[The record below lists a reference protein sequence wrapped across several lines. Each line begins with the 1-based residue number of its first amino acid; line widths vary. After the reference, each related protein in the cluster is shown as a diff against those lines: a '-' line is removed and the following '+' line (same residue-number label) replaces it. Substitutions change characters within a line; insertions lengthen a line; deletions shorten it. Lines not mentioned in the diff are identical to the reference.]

1 MTAATLTRDHAKA
14 IRQAR
19 FTFLDVLEPHRP
31 DLFRYCRALTPSV
44 WDADDLVQE
53 TLLRAFAK
61 LGECHWDVQSP
72 RSYLFRMATNLWID
86 RQRRAGLVRFEEQVE
101 AVESDDR
108 PPQAEV
114 RDALAALARNLP
126 PQERAAVLLKDV
138 FGLELDEVAAFLET
152 TRGAVKAALHR
163 GRSKLAARGA
173 DAVAVPGAR
182 PDAASTAMLDRF
194 VTLFNARDLPGLT
207 ALLLEDATAEVVGM
221 VQEYGREQIEKGSL
235 FHTMFGEEGQPRA
248 ALVHYLGEPV
258 VVIWYRGD
266 DGTETLQDV
275 LRFTERAGSI
285 AELRYMYFCPEV
297 VQEVGA
303 ALGAAVRTNGY
314 RYKPE

>member
-1 MTAATLTRDHAKA
+1 MLTRDHAKA

-19 FTFLDVLEPHRP
+19 FSFLDVVEPHRP
-31 DLFRYCRALTPSV
+31 ELFRYCRALTPSV

-101 AVESDDR
+101 PLEDDER
-108 PPQAEV
+108 PPGGSLEV
-114 RDALAALARNLP
+114 REALAALARSLP

-138 FGLELDEVAAFLET
+138 FGLDLDEVAAFLET

-163 GRSKLAARGA
+163 GRGKLAARGPEA
-173 DAVAVPGAR
+173 APLPGAR
-182 PDAASTAMLDRF
+182 PDAASAVMLDRF

-221 VQEYGREQIEKGSL
+221 VQEYGREQIEQGSL
-235 FHTMFGEEGQPRA
+235 FHTLFGEEGQPRA
-248 ALVHYLGEPV
+248 ALVHFLGEPV

-275 LRFTERAGSI
+275 LRFTERSGAI

-314 RYKPE
+314 RYKPR

>member
-1 MTAATLTRDHAKA
+1 MTAATLTKDHAKA

-19 FTFLDVLEPHRP
+19 FSFLDVVEPHRP

-61 LGECHWDVQSP
+61 LGECHWDVERP

-101 AVESDDR
+101 PLEVDER
-108 PPQAEV
+108 PAGEEV

-126 PQERAAVLLKDV
+126 PQERAAVLLRDV
-138 FGLELDEVAAFLET
+138 FGLDLDEVAAFLDT

-163 GRSKLAARGA
+163 GRTKLSARSAEAAPL
-173 DAVAVPGAR
+173 PGVR
-182 PDAASTAMLDRF
+182 PDAASAAMLDRF

-235 FHTMFGEEGQPRA
+235 FHTLFGEEGQPRA
-248 ALVHYLGEPV
+248 ALVDYLGEPV

-266 DGTETLQDV
+266 DGRETLQDV
-275 LRFTERAGSI
+275 LRFTERSGAI

-314 RYKPE
+314 RYKPT